1 LGVLMMKHI
10 YGAYNRF
17 KPCIAAVAMMLI
29 FFCFF
34 PAFSWGR
41 SIGFAEGRQVKTA
54 EKYDRKMLM
63 VDGDGL
69 YLFDKNKENA
79 QFNQRRPY
87 LFLINDYRRNYNHLS
102 PEEKTMLQRRLK
114 EWESLSPER
123 QRILRHRMEE
133 YNRLPS
139 RERHLFRQRY
149 RRLQKLSPDERHEI
163 REKLRRWNALPPGEK
178 EQIRRRFREP

>member
-1 LGVLMMKHI
+1 VGVLMMKHI
-10 YGAYNRF
+10 YGGYNRL
-17 KPCIAAVAMMLI
+17 KACVSAVVMMLI

-41 SIGFAEGRQVKTA
+41 SIGFAEGRQIIS
-54 EKYDRKMLM
+54 EERYDRKMLM
-63 VDGDGL
+63 VDGHWSF
-69 YLFDKNKENA
+69 LFDKNKENA
-79 QFNQRRPY
+79 RFNQRRPS
-87 LFLINDYRRNYNHLS
+87 LFLINDYTKNYNRLS

-123 QRILRHRMEE
+123 QRILRHRMQE

-139 RERHLFRQRY
+139 RERHLFRERY

-163 REKLRRWNALPPGEK
+163 REKLRRWNTLPPAEK